1 MLYQHQGKA
10 IQHQAVRNFINFSS
24 ELKEEAVLQIY
35 FRYCLMKKS
44 AIQEL
49 AEQYVSRER

>member
-10 IQHQAVRNFINFSS
+10 INQTVRFFINFLS
-24 ELKEEAVLQIY
+24 ELKEKAVLQIY

-49 AEQYVSRER
+49 AERYVSMVR